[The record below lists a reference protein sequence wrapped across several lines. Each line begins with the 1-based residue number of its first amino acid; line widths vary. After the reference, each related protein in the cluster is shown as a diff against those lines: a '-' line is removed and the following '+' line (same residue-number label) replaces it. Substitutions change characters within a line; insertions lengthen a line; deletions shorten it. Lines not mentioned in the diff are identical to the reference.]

1 MHDLTVWLNPKPMN
15 DQLKIHR
22 IVKGITKGSPAAA
35 FAVAAADSVA
45 DAVVADAAIVVSVV
59 AAYLVYGKN
68 IVQLVAK

>member
-1 MHDLTVWLNPKPMN
+1 MN

-22 IVKGITKGSPAAA
+22 IVKGITKDSPAAA

-45 DAVVADAAIVVSVV
+45 DAVVADAAVVVAVV